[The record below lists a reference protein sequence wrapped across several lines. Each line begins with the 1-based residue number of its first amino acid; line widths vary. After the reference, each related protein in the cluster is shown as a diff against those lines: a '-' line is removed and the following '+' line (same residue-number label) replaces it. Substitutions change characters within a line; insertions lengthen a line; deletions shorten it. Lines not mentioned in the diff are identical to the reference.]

1 MRLCSNPKSSTIWYN
16 VHKIEPA
23 SMWSSNTRL
32 KSQREAI
39 KIERAYVL
47 SQANYPDC
55 SVASIRTRTAAFCL
69 TSNC

>member
-1 MRLCSNPKSSTIWYN
+1 
-16 VHKIEPA
+16 
-23 SMWSSNTRL
+23 MWSSNTRL

-55 SVASIRTRTAAFCL
+55 SVASIRTRTAAFV
-69 TSNC
+69 